1 METDSDEGYLGALWL
16 VLVAILWGGTNPFL
30 KREGAGIESVKQKN
44 AVTQFFFEM
53 KHLFLNWKYLLAFLI
68 NQSGSVVYYLTLASA
83 DLSLVAPVTNSLT
96 FIITTLTGKML
107 GERIGGTET
116 YIGMGL
122 VIAGVTLCLMDKT

>member
-1 METDSDEGYLGALWL
+1 MEDSDGGSLAALWL
-16 VLVAILWGGTNPFL
+16 VVVAILWGGTNPFL
-30 KREGAGIESVKQKN
+30 KREGAGIESVKHKN
-44 AVTQFFFEM
+44 AVVQFLFEM

-83 DLSLVAPVTNSLT
+83 DLSMVAPITNSLT
-96 FIITTLTGKML
+96 LIVTTLTGKVL

-122 VIAGVTLCLMDKT
+122 VISGVTICLMDKT